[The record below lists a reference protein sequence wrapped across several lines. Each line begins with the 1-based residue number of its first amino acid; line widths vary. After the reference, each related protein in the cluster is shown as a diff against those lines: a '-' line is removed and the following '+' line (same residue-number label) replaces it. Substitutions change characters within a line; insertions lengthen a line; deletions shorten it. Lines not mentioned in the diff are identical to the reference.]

1 MSDTNATETRDYLL
15 SSPTYDQLKRLVQLG
30 LPAAGT
36 LYFTL
41 STIWGFPYGEQVVG
55 TIAAVNT
62 FLGGLL
68 SYSSKTYNQSA
79 AKYNGA
85 INVIQTENGFK
96 TYSLELNSDPET
108 LDTKSEVTFKIN
120 PSTEL
125 TPDTNGEGE

>member
-1 MSDTNATETRDYLL
+1 MSDTTATQERDYLI
-15 SSPTYDQLKRLVQLG
+15 SSPAYDQLKKIVQLG

-41 STIWGFPYGEQVVG
+41 STIWGLPYGEQVVG

-79 AKYNGA
+79 AKYNGE
-85 INVIQTENGFK
+85 INIVQTEDGVK
-96 TYSLELNSDPET
+96 RYSLELNADPET
-108 LDTKSEVTFKIN
+108 LDGHSEVTFKVN
-120 PSTEL
+120 PATFEPS
-125 TPDTNGEGE
+125 DANGEGE